1 MIKTLLLLA
10 LASQAKPIDLLSQG
24 LQPGAYG
31 YAYGG
36 LTQGEITKGT
46 DPVLRYRGD
55 NTEWSGWTFHLPKNL
70 DLSALRNKGGLEFEI
85 KGKYGLETVTLGL
98 LDDESDGPGKRVQIR
113 AKLGGYVSIG
123 TSWAKVV
130 LPFSELEDLG
140 AWWDDK
146 AKQEVTGKFDWSKLS
161 EVRFSSDRGATSAA
175 PSDSARWIHVEV
187 RNFRVVDSS
196 SSSGKS
202 SSAGAPT
209 DAPEL
214 RWNHVGYALAGPKR
228 FVAANVAEK
237 EFTLLDA
244 SGKEVFRGPLG
255 PQVLWEASGEKA
267 GIGDFS
273 AWKTPGTYTLAVGTL
288 RSRPFA
294 IAANPFST
302 LLPAAV
308 KAFYFQ
314 RASTELSAKHAGA
327 FARPRA
333 HTDTGLGLVEAGREG
348 RWSATGGWYDAGDY
362 GKYVVNAAYAVGVL
376 LQSYQ
381 MQPKLFTDAT
391 NIPES
396 DNSRPD
402 LLDEIVWEMDW
413 MSRMQ
418 DADGGVFFK
427 IASQSWDGMVAP
439 RHANGSRFVIGK
451 STTSSLGFA
460 ACAAQTSRL
469 LKPFDKKLAA
479 LYLERA
485 EKAYAFARKNPA
497 LREPKNTGGSGA
509 YEDSDPSDE
518 FLWAATELWL
528 ATDKPEYRA
537 QASKS
542 FDTIPAMVAPSWQR
556 VQNLAIYSLALTA
569 QKDSLGIRSRKRIDS
584 IAGVIRRQIA
594 EHPYRAP
601 ATGFMWGS
609 NDPVLARAVPL
620 ALAKRF
626 DPASDASGLVDI
638 LDYVLG
644 RNATGLSFVTGTGEG
659 SARDPHSRLMVSDK
673 VDEPMP
679 GFVVGGPNWGRED
692 SKAKVAWGVE
702 YPYKVPARAYQDVH
716 ESYASNEIAINW
728 NAVWVA
734 ALATVVAP

>member
-1 MIKTLLLLA
+1 MLNTILCLA
-10 LASQAKPIDLLSQG
+10 LATQAKPIDLLMQG

-36 LTQGEITKGT
+36 QTQGEIVKG
-46 DPVLRYRGD
+46 DVPVLRYRGD
-55 NTEWSGWTFHLPKNL
+55 NTEWSGWTFHLAKTL
-70 DLSALRNKGGLEFEI
+70 DLSTLRTKGGVEFEV
-85 KGKYGLETVTLGL
+85 KGKYGSEAVTLGL
-98 LDDESDGPGKRVQIR
+98 LDDDSDGPGKRVQIR
-113 AKLGGYVSIG
+113 AKLGGYTSVG
-123 TSWAKVV
+123 TAWSKVAI
-130 LPFSELEDLG
+130 PFSDLEDVG

-161 EVRFSSDRGATSAA
+161 EVRFLSDRGATSAA
-175 PSDSARWIHVEV
+175 PGDSSRWIQLEV

-196 SSSGKS
+196 TAGSA
-202 SSAGAPT
+202 SSAGAAT

-214 RWNHVGYALAGPKR
+214 RWNHVGYDVSGPKR
-228 FVAANVAEK
+228 FVAANVSEK

-244 SGKEVFRGPLG
+244 AGKEVYRGPLG
-255 PQVLWEASGEKA
+255 AQALWEASGEKA
-267 GIGDFS
+267 STGDFS
-273 AWKTPGTYTLAVGTL
+273 GWKTPGTYTLAVGKL

-308 KAFYFQ
+308 KGFYFQ
-314 RASTELSAKHAGA
+314 RASTELLAKHAGA
-327 FARPRA
+327 YARPVA
-333 HTDTGLGLVEAGREG
+333 HIDTGLGLIEAGREG

-376 LQSYQ
+376 LQAYQ

-396 DNSRPD
+396 GNSRPD
-402 LLDEIVWEMDW
+402 LLDEVMWEMDW

-418 DADGGVFFK
+418 DTDGGVFFK
-427 IASQSWDGMVAP
+427 IATQSWDGMVAP
-439 RHANGSRFVIGK
+439 RHANSPRFVIGK
-451 STTSSLGFA
+451 STTSSLDYA
-460 ACAAQTSRL
+460 ACAAQSARL
-469 LKPFDKKLAA
+469 LKPFDKAFAA
-479 LYLERA
+479 MLLERA
-485 EKAYAFARKNPA
+485 EKAYFFARKNPA
-497 LREPKNTGGSGA
+497 LREPKNTGGSGP
-509 YEDSDPSDE
+509 YEDPDPSDE

-528 ATDKPEYRA
+528 ATGNAKFRA
-537 QASKS
+537 EATKA
-542 FDTIPAMVAPSWQR
+542 FDTIPTMVAPSWQR
-556 VQNLAIYSLALTA
+556 VQNLAVYSLALSA
-569 QKDSLGIRSRKRIDS
+569 EKDSLGRRARTRIDS
-584 IAGVIRRQIA
+584 IAKVIRVQIA
-594 EHPYRAP
+594 ENPYRAP

-609 NDPVLARAVPL
+609 NDPILAKAVPL

-626 DPASDASGLVDI
+626 DPASDASGLADI

-644 RNATGLSFVTGTGEG
+644 RNATGYSFVTGTGEG
-659 SARDPHSRLMVSDK
+659 SARAPHSRLMASDK
-673 VDEPMP
+673 VDDPMP

-692 SKAKVAWGVE
+692 SKAKVAWGVD
-702 YPYKVPARAYQDVH
+702 YPYKVPARSYLDMH